1 MKDLQ
6 LKNLDLLIR
15 SVKIENKN
23 QIKKWGIQDQAEL
36 LKKVYH
42 KFNKNLRK
50 LNKLIN

>member
-1 MKDLQ
+1 MKAIDELILVYR
-6 LKNLDLLIR
+6 LKIL
-15 SVKIENKN
+15 KIDNRLRVAE
-23 QIKKWGIQDQAEL
+23 IKKDHAEL